1 MRRRPSILLAA
12 ALPALAG
19 TAGAAELAGARLQA
33 VPERPYVGQPFELS
47 LHIEVSA
54 GAELTD
60 LALDGLSL
68 DALETMQPF
77 RSTGERRQM
86 RRGDRTLDAL
96 QIAGRFRGRQPLLQD
111 VNAAL
116 RASLVERRSSGFFSS
131 WTTVPAAV
139 RVAPFRLEIR
149 PLPAAGVPE
158 GFRGAVGVFNLRG
171 RAEPW
176 QVAPG
181 DLVNLEYNLGGVGWL
196 GAALPVMPD
205 LGPHFRAYPPEVV
218 QREEEGTRLTLRQV
232 VIPLDTNATLIA
244 GARLPFFNPGSGAYE
259 ETTAGPFRLVLV
271 AARPAT
277 NLPTV
282 KNVVLPPA
290 PPAGGAG
297 AVGAAAETAIG
308 RLRQV
313 APYGIALLAA
323 ILVAGLLY
331 AWRPRVAVAAGIAVL
346 LAGAYAGRLWQGRA
360 QQAECRLLAAGA
372 ARLAPAAA
380 SRELFRLASGATVVP
395 LEHTEGWTRV
405 DAGGRR
411 GWVADDL
418 LQPPRP

>member
-1 MRRRPSILLAA
+1 
-12 ALPALAG
+12 
-19 TAGAAELAGARLQA
+19 
-33 VPERPYVGQPFELS
+33 
-47 LHIEVSA
+47 
-54 GAELTD
+54 
-60 LALDGLSL
+60 
-68 DALETMQPF
+68 
-77 RSTGERRQM
+77 
-86 RRGDRTLDAL
+86 
-96 QIAGRFRGRQPLLQD
+96 
-111 VNAAL
+111 
-116 RASLVERRSSGFFSS
+116 
-131 WTTVPAAV
+131 
-139 RVAPFRLEIR
+139 
-149 PLPAAGVPE
+149 
-158 GFRGAVGVFNLRG
+158 
-171 RAEPW
+171 
-176 QVAPG
+176 
-181 DLVNLEYNLGGVGWL
+181 
-196 GAALPVMPD
+196 
-205 LGPHFRAYPPEVV
+205 
-218 QREEEGTRLTLRQV
+218 
-232 VIPLDTNATLIA
+232 
-244 GARLPFFNPGSGAYE
+244 
-259 ETTAGPFRLVLV
+259 
-271 AARPAT
+271 
-277 NLPTV
+277 
-282 KNVVLPPA
+282 VVLPPA